1 MTTNVSDYQK
11 YSVQMELYDHAV
23 ETLSEVATPTYEFS
37 VDSGNFIFAKE
48 FQPFRKELELGKGIY
63 LRLHNDEVI
72 TPVLIEFELDFEDR
86 EKLSL
91 TFSNRFKR
99 HDSVQTLKKMIEQSY
114 SSSRS
119 FDAAKFIYNQTS
131 NQASKVSEFMN
142 GSLNAA
148 TNTILGAKNQ
158 SVRIDGAGLHIG
170 GDSKNQIR
178 IVDSMICMSDDGFKT
193 AKVAI
198 GRFATEGL
206 GEYWGINTDI
216 LGGKLLIGN
225 NLIIEAPN
233 DHGIMQFKLDSTGAW
248 LYNSQFVLAS
258 DKGGKFFI
266 HPEYGI
272 AAGSGELYTTDGT
285 TVKPSFIDEDGNI
298 IFDDSAGIKDLKIP
312 KNTNFYI
319 DATTGRAYFRGNVY
333 ADNGV
338 FNGTVYAKDGEFSG
352 ELKGA
357 KGTFSG
363 TVNAGTIYASNIEA
377 PKIKGGTISG
387 EISAADDNTWLKG
400 VGLDINNGMFKVDSQ
415 GNVTIKS
422 GNISWGAVTGTDE
435 IDQRINNAQS
445 TANSAANAASDAQ
458 DDADTA
464 RSNVKKL
471 ANGQTISGV
480 TGTFISGTTIKSPNI
495 EGNNITVNG
504 YFQTKD
510 GSSVTGY
517 MGAMQGTDAD
527 GNTTYGVALS
537 SGCRSGTMT
546 EPYVI
551 VTSAGVRLQGSD
563 DTSLYVADGGVYI
576 QRGSTNQ
583 NLFSMTT
590 TATFG

>member
-1 MTTNVSDYQK
+1 
-11 YSVQMELYDHAV
+11 
-23 ETLSEVATPTYEFS
+23 
-37 VDSGNFIFAKE
+37 
-48 FQPFRKELELGKGIY
+48 
-63 LRLHNDEVI
+63 
-72 TPVLIEFELDFEDR
+72 
-86 EKLSL
+86 
-91 TFSNRFKR
+91 
-99 HDSVQTLKKMIEQSY
+99 MIEQSY

-119 FDAAKFIYNQTS
+119 FDAAKYIYNQTS

-142 GSLNAA
+142 GSLDAA
-148 TNTILGAKNQ
+148 ANTILGAKNQ

-298 IFDDSAGIKDLKIP
+298 VFDDSAGIKDLKIP

-338 FNGTVYAKDGEFSG
+338 FNGTVYATDGEFSG

-363 TVNAGTIYASNIEA
+363 TVSAGTIYASNIQ
-377 PKIKGGTISG
+377 GGKISG
-387 EISAADDNTWLKG
+387 TLEADEKTGGALKG
-400 VGLDINNGMFKVDSQ
+400 VSLDIGNGNFTVDSS
-415 GNVTIKS
+415 GNVVIKS
-422 GNISWGAVTGTDE
+422 GNISWGAVTGTDA
-435 IDQRINNAQS
+435 IDKKISDAQS
-445 TANSAANAASDAQ
+445 TADSAKSKANDAA
-458 DDADTA
+458 DD
-464 RSNVKKL
+464 VL
-471 ANGQTISGV
+471 ALAKGQYSSPKA
-480 TGTFISGTTIKSPNI
+480 TFIDGTKISAPTI
-495 EGNNITVNG
+495 EGGVVKGAEMRGGGFYALNG
-504 YFQTKD
+504 NARLEMS
-510 GSSVTGY
+510 GSGY
-517 MGAMQGTDAD
+517 GDLRLYGGGD
-527 GNTTYGVALS
+527 GNTCV
-537 SGCRSGTMT
+537 
-546 EPYVI
+546 
-551 VTSAGVRLQGSD
+551 
-563 DTSLYVADGGVYI
+563 
-576 QRGSTNQ
+576 
-583 NLFSMTT
+583 F
-590 TATFG
+590 